1 MKKAN
6 AVGSPEKKLR
16 PALTPEAEEDQLIA
30 LAINLVKQRLIAG
43 TASSQETTHFLKLGS
58 TKARAEKKLLEQE
71 LKLKEAKTEA
81 IKAGQR
87 SDQLYQDAIKAFRSY
102 SGQEVPEDDDYY

>member
-6 AVGSPEKKLR
+6 AVGSKEKKLR
-16 PALTPEAEEDQLIA
+16 PALTLEAEEDQLIA
-30 LAINLVKQRLIAG
+30 LATNLVRQRLIAG

-58 TKARAEKKLLEQE
+58 TKARAEKKLLEKEIE
-71 LKLKEAKTEA
+71 LKAAKTEA

-102 SGQEVPEDDDYY
+102 SGQEVPEDDDYS

>member
-30 LAINLVKQRLIAG
+30 LAISLVKQRLIAG

-71 LKLKEAKTEA
+71 IELKAAKTEA